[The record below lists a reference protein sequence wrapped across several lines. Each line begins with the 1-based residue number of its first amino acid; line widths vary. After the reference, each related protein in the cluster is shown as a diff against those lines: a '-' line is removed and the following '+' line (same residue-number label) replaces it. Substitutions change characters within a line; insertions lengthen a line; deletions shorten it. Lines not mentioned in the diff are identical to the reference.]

1 MAPFLFSLFVPAL
14 SGVAGGRGGDDD
26 EEKLNFYSF
35 VLGSKEETRA
45 VPSFSSS
52 DAALNSYEKE
62 RGKKR
67 GWERNE

>member
-14 SGVAGGRGGDDD
+14 SGVAGGRGGDDG

-45 VPSFSSS
+45 VSPSSS

-62 RGKKR
+62 RRKKR